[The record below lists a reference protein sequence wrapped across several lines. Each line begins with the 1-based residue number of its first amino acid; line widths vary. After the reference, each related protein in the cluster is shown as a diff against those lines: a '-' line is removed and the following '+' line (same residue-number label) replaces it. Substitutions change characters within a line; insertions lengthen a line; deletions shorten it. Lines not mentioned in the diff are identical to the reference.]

1 MGCQI
6 VKKGKGKFKSQK
18 KTQKRAKMLNGDQH
32 LFFMS
37 GDSIN
42 FVNSWFDYIFN
53 YLIETSILEDV
64 KLCQQIVDKN
74 DI

>member
-42 FVNSWFDYIFN
+42 FLNS
-53 YLIETSILEDV
+53 
-64 KLCQQIVDKN
+64 
-74 DI
+74 

>member
-18 KTQKRAKMLNGDQH
+18 KTQKRANMLKGDQH

-42 FVNSWFDYIFN
+42 FVNS
-53 YLIETSILEDV
+53 
-64 KLCQQIVDKN
+64 
-74 DI
+74 